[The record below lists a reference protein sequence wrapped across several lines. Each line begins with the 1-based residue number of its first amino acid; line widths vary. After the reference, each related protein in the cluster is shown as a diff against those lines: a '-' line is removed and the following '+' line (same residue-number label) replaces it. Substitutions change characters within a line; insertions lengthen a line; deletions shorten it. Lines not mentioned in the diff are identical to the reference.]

1 MRAAPAKLLII
12 VGAAL
17 CAVVIAGCASSVSTS
32 GYSGPDKE
40 VAQTV
45 ANLQSDAQ
53 ASDQK
58 KICSEVLSAA
68 VVAHLGG
75 QKGCES
81 ALKTQLKEIDNLE
94 ATVHSVKLNGYDR
107 DRDRDRDHRRQEA
120 PEHRHARQGERR
132 LEGLRPAVSGRI
144 GARSTSR

>member
-1 MRAAPAKLLII
+1 MRATPAKLLII
-12 VGAAL
+12 VGAVL
-17 CAVVIAGCASSVSTS
+17 CAVMIAGCASSVSTS

-40 VAQTV
+40 VAQVV

-68 VVAHLGG
+68 VVTRLGG
-75 QKGCES
+75 EKGCEN

-94 ATVHSVKLNGYDR
+94 ATVHSVKLNGTS
-107 DRDRDRDHRRQEA
+107 A
-120 PEHRHARQGERR
+120 TATVIAII
-132 LEGLRPAVSGRI
+132 EGKKHLSTVTLVKESGGWRVSGLQ
-144 GARSTSR
+144 